1 MQEYA
6 TDETAIDFYGRIR
19 IPGLK
24 RSYSQGT
31 FIGLPV
37 TERLSTTNFK
47 HTFTQDC
54 LLAFLEFLKY
64 RSLPTISFSLN
75 QCRKSWVLLAITAQ
89 PYPRVS
95 SHPPGYMLPAVSDTT
110 TMQRLQVG
118 WQGFSGTLFLLDTF
132 RALQDTKQ

>member
-47 HTFTQDC
+47 HTFT
-54 LLAFLEFLKY
+54 
-64 RSLPTISFSLN
+64 
-75 QCRKSWVLLAITAQ
+75 
-89 PYPRVS
+89 
-95 SHPPGYMLPAVSDTT
+95 
-110 TMQRLQVG
+110 
-118 WQGFSGTLFLLDTF
+118 
-132 RALQDTKQ
+132 